1 MDSGL
6 LLLVTAEYVEQAS
19 VCQLT
24 DDGLTDAD
32 CPVVAAAGHPL
43 SDASGP

>member
-19 VCQLT
+19 ACQLA
-24 DDGLTDAD
+24 DGPTL
-32 CPVVAAAGHPL
+32 PSSVR
-43 SDASGP
+43 